1 MFITL
6 ATAGFC
12 GLILFVLSL
21 RVSQAR
27 GLAKVSIGDGGDP
40 LLIARMRAQANFTE
54 FVPIILVMF
63 GLIEANLTPGGTGQR
78 LLGIA
83 GILLVIVRI
92 AHASGMTTTVPPL
105 SRKIGAG
112 GTFLILL
119 GTSITALVL
128 SARLHGLF

>member
-1 MFITL
+1 MLVTL

-27 GLAKVSIGDGGDP
+27 GMARVSIGDGGDP

-54 FVPIILVMF
+54 FVPIILIMF
-63 GLIEANLTPGGTGQR
+63 GLIEVNLVPGGVGQL
-78 LLGIA
+78 LLGIT
-83 GILLVIVRI
+83 GILLVVVRI
-92 AHASGMTTTVPPL
+92 AHAMGMVTVTPPL

-119 GTSITALVL
+119 GTSIAALVL